1 MSDISKEAVEAAFGS
16 GLGLIL
22 YDVFDLLEKA
32 DDKYVGNQ
40 VKFRSKKYYEGY
52 TDALMAIKE
61 CIKNRASRGNRNEQT
76 VK

>member
-32 DDKYVGNQ
+32 DDKHVGNQ
-40 VKFRSKKYYEGY
+40 VKFRSKKYYEG
-52 TDALMAIKE
+52 
-61 CIKNRASRGNRNEQT
+61 
-76 VK
+76 